1 MEKLALKLIVKDV
14 YGKELVYPDCYTSEL
29 LATLKGTKTFNDR
42 DLAIFGL
49 MGYKIERVAKARRV
63 G

>member
-1 MEKLALKLIVKDV
+1 MENTLKLIVKDV

-42 DLAIFGL
+42 DLSIFAL
-49 MGYKIERVAKARRV
+49 MGYKIEWVAKARRV